1 MAKMKKPMS
10 LFKGKESYKEELN
23 EAKAIKAG
31 KITPREYAMGE
42 KKEDSAKMGMK
53 CGGKVKKMAAGG
65 SVRGT
70 GCATKG
76 KKFSGSF

>member
-1 MAKMKKPMS
+1 MAKMKKPFT

-23 EAKAIKAG
+23 EAKAVKSG
-31 KITPREYAMGE
+31 KITPKQYAMGE
-42 KKEDSAKMGMK
+42 KKEDSAKM
-53 CGGKVKKMAAGG
+53 KKFAAGG

-76 KKFSGSF
+76 KKFSGVY